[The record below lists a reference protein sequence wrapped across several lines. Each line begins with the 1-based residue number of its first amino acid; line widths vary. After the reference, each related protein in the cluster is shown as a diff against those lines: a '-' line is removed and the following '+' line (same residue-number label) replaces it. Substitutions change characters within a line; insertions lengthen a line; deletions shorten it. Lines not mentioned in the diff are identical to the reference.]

1 MTDDEIIRLLE
12 ARRETALEA
21 LSAEYGGYCREIAYR
36 LTGQPEDAEEIV
48 NDLWLRVWE
57 SIPPQKP
64 ESLRHYLAKLTR
76 NLAFDLLRK
85 QRAEK
90 RGGSELPLV
99 LEELENCLPAG
110 ETPESALSAKKLG
123 AAVNRFRRKR
133 VANGNGGAI
142 PLCARLP
149 AGGAP
154 VFYGNGGQC
163 AWRTG
168 PLLFSANASGCAAA
182 ASWCSR
188 C

>member
-1 MTDDEIIRLLE
+1 MTDGEIIRLLE

-36 LTGQPEDAEEIV
+36 LTGQPEDVEEIV

-110 ETPESALSAKKLG
+110 ETPESTLSAKELG
-123 AAVNRFRRKR
+123 EAINRFLDRQPRRTQDIFLR
-133 VANGNGGAI
+133 RYFFSESVPDIATRYQMREDNVRLTLSRAR
-142 PLCARLP
+142 ARLKQFLIK
-149 AGGAP
+149 GG
-154 VFYGNGGQC
+154 Y
-163 AWRTG
+163 
-168 PLLFSANASGCAAA
+168 L
-182 ASWCSR
+182 
-188 C
+188 

>member
-12 ARRETALEA
+12 ARRETAVEA

-64 ESLRHYLAKLTR
+64 ESLRHYLVKLTR

-110 ETPESALSAKKLG
+110 ETPESALSAKELG
-123 AAVNRFRRKR
+123 AAINRFLDGQPRRTQDVFLRRYFFSESVPDIAARYRMREDNVRLTLSRTRAKLKQFLIK
-133 VANGNGGAI
+133 GGY
-142 PLCARLP
+142 L
-149 AGGAP
+149 
-154 VFYGNGGQC
+154 
-163 AWRTG
+163 
-168 PLLFSANASGCAAA
+168 
-182 ASWCSR
+182 
-188 C
+188 